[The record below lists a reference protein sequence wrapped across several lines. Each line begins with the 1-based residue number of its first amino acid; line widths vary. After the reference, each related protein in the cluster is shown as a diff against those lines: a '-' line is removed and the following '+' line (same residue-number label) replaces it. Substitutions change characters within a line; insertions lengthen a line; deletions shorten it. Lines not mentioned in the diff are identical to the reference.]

1 MYQPEP
7 TAYLQVSTGYAIPH
21 SLPDYRF
28 DETPLRLSDGRGSAA
43 AGASGGAAS
52 ALLYG
57 TPLFS
62 TNSAGVGPAPSA
74 SGGGSFHFH
83 STPSSSS
90 TTTAAAAAAAST
102 ITAPSHHRPSL
113 PILLKME
120 PNTDDLVAQE
130 AAAREYQ
137 PHLEVNKPS
146 IPDLQ
151 IPILVS
157 RVFSGSR
164 TPRSQSPA
172 PRTQGP
178 LVGKKTPSQAI
189 TEQYA
194 KADAIYVQKTLV
206 GYHPC
211 R

>member
-28 DETPLRLSDGRGSAA
+28 DETPLRLSDGRGSAGP
-43 AGASGGAAS
+43 GASGNAAS

-74 SGGGSFHFH
+74 SGGSFNFH
-83 STPSSSS
+83 STSSPSS
-90 TTTAAAAAAAST
+90 TTTAAAAAAST

-137 PHLEVNKPS
+137 PHLE
-146 IPDLQ
+146 
-151 IPILVS
+151 
-157 RVFSGSR
+157 
-164 TPRSQSPA
+164 
-172 PRTQGP
+172 GP
-178 LVGKKTPSQAI
+178 LVGKKTPSTAI
-189 TEQYA
+189 MEQYA
-194 KADAIYVQKTLV
+194 KADAIYVQKTMVLPQTYSHYRPIQGDGNCGWRGKSARSIHAVYV
-206 GYHPC
+206 GRPC
-211 R
+211 